1 MGQAP
6 LYGSGNPDADTF
18 DNDTV
23 DHRVTPYKSRRSTQ
37 TDLSVRL
44 PRSGRDGE
52 LDAGEYVSSLLRKQK
67 AAILPAIL
75 VGAGA
80 AAAMAILFV
89 LVFPNATRDS
99 AYATR
104 DIALNVRASVAA
116 LQAPSAAAAAD
127 LSQVPAIERPNNDAR
142 RDDPPRSSL
151 VENATSGPSVTTAA
165 VQPAPEQIKPQ
176 YQDALQSR
184 APAADATIPAELLH
198 HLDPEAIAALLKRAD
213 ALIASSDV
221 AAARLV
227 LRRAAGAG
235 DANAAMRLAETYDPA
250 NFAKWGVHGIVPDVF
265 MARSWYE
272 KARQFGSVDA
282 PQRLER
288 LAGKRQ

>member
-6 LYGSGNPDADTF
+6 LHGSGNPDGDAF
-18 DNDTV
+18 DRDTV
-23 DHRVTPYKSRRSTQ
+23 DHRVAPYKSRRSAQ

-44 PRSGRDGE
+44 QGSGRDGE
-52 LDAGEYVSSLLRKQK
+52 PDAGEYVSSLLRKQK
-67 AAILPAIL
+67 AVMLPAFL
-75 VGAGA
+75 AGSGA
-80 AAAMAILFV
+80 AAAVAILFV
-89 LVFPNATRDS
+89 MVFPNVARDS

-116 LQAPSAAAAAD
+116 AFSAPSAAADA
-127 LSQVPAIERPNNDAR
+127 SQVAALEQPNNDAR
-142 RDDPPRSSL
+142 RDDPSRSSL
-151 VENATSGPSVTTAA
+151 LENATTGQSVATAA
-165 VQPAPEQIKPQ
+165 VQPVPEQIKTQ
-176 YQDALQSR
+176 YQDALQNH
-184 APAADATIPAELLH
+184 APATDPIMPAESLH

-227 LRRAAGAG
+227 LRRAA
-235 DANAAMRLAETYDPA
+235 DAADASAALRLAETYDPA
-250 NFAKWGVHGIVPDVF
+250 NLAKWGVHGIVPDVS

-272 KARQFGSVDA
+272 KARQFGSADA